1 MNTDTQARRRSMDR
15 FHQFRLQGLAVA
27 LSLVSCTHLERI
39 PDEPKPAGPPLL
51 RIDVEDADEARLV
64 EQELKLRPV
73 RARGRTLYFERT
85 DDSERRLRGAGF
97 EPVAADP
104 EEGAAEV
111 VVVRRTG
118 PETRLTDAGA
128 RVLLRE
134 KAYWIVRV
142 TPAQRRTLAR
152 LDFGI
157 EPLGD
162 REPHPRQVSVT
173 AADATQVREVVALHM
188 DVFHV
193 EGPRKGEKG
202 LVVRGAAFDDG
213 IDALRA
219 ERLNVVVLPD
229 LPGVTR

>member
-1 MNTDTQARRRSMDR
+1 MDR
-15 FHQFRLQGLAVA
+15 NRQFRLKSLAVA
-27 LSLVSCTHLERI
+27 LSLVSCAHLDRI
-39 PDEPKPAGPPLL
+39 PDEPRPAGPPLL

-73 RARGRTLYFERT
+73 RARGRTLYFDRT
-85 DDSERRLRGAGF
+85 ADVEQRLRGAGF

-111 VVVRRTG
+111 VVVRRMG
-118 PETRLTDAGA
+118 PETRLADAGA
-128 RVLLRE
+128 RVVLRE
-134 KAYWIVRV
+134 REYWIVRV

-152 LDFGI
+152 LDYRI

-162 REPHPRQVSVT
+162 RGPHPRQVSVT

-193 EGPRKGEKG
+193 EKAKKGEKG

-219 ERLNVVVLPD
+219 ERLDVVVLPD

>member
-1 MNTDTQARRRSMDR
+1 MDR
-15 FHQFRLQGLAVA
+15 TRRFRLPSLAVA
-27 LSLVSCTHLERI
+27 LTLVSCGHLERI
-39 PDEPKPAGPPLL
+39 PDEPKPTGPPLL
-51 RIDVEDADEARLV
+51 RIDVEDADEALLV

-73 RARGRTLYFERT
+73 RARGRSLYFVLT
-85 DDSERRLRGAGF
+85 DDTERRLRGAGF
-97 EPVAADP
+97 EPVVADP

-111 VVVRRTG
+111 VVVRRAG
-118 PETRLTDAGA
+118 PESRLADVGA

-134 KAYWIVRV
+134 GAYWIVRV

-152 LDFGI
+152 LDFRV

-173 AADATQVREVVALHM
+173 AADATQVREVVARHM

-193 EGPRKGEKG
+193 EEPRKGEKQG

>member
-1 MNTDTQARRRSMDR
+1 VDRTRR
-15 FHQFRLQGLAVA
+15 FRLPILIAA
-27 LSLVSCTHLERI
+27 LSLAACAHGDRV
-39 PDEPKPAGPPLL
+39 PDEPGPGGPPLL
-51 RIDVEDADEARLV
+51 RIDVEDADEGLLV

-73 RARGRTLYFERT
+73 RARGRALYFVRT
-85 DDSERRLRGAGF
+85 ADTESRLRGAGF

-111 VVVRRTG
+111 VVVRRKG
-118 PETRLTDAGA
+118 PETRLADAGA

-134 KAYWIVRV
+134 RGYWVVRV

-152 LDFGI
+152 LDYRV

-162 REPHPRQVSVT
+162 REPRPRQVSVA
-173 AADATQVREVVALHM
+173 AADPDQVRDVVARHM

-193 EGPRKGEKG
+193 EKGEKG
-202 LVVRGAAFDDG
+202 VVVRGAAFDDG

-219 ERLNVVVLPD
+219 EGLDVQVLPD